1 MFDITGLLL
10 YVNFQMSWHWLTR
23 EAWQ

>member
-10 YVNFQMSWHWLTR
+10 SVDFQMSWHWLAR
-23 EAWQ
+23 EA